1 MRIEDTHIQQASR
14 HHVEGHGKKEG
25 LDSVK
30 ERRDHGHHHD
40 EKAVHSHKRPDSV
53 AISDEARAR
62 FESTHKRPSEAS
74 GRQFDIPAGL
84 DNAGFLGR
92 LVSGA
97 FSGQEI
103 NITDALRAGAPA
115 ASQAEGAPAVPQ
127 AEGLPALSGATG
139 FSASVEQLSFSASG
153 TIKTADGEEVGFTLE
168 LNMTKASMSGF
179 SSAASGDAQSPMTVN
194 FAGSSSELF
203 SMSFKF
209 NISSKEETGV
219 QDGSGLLTVDRHD
232 ETSGEIDEERC
243 GEPEE
248 DGETAAPALSV
259 PDFLKA
265 LRKADFTSTYLS
277 FSKTTIEASSYLA
290 VAEGAPVDGFVP
302 GALPSDTG
310 VPVDLM
316 V

>member
-1 MRIEDTHIQQASR
+1 MRIEDNHIQQASR

-40 EKAVHSHKRPDSV
+40 EKAVHHGKRPDSV

-62 FESTHKRPSEAS
+62 FESMHKKSSEAR

-92 LVSGA
+92 LVHGA
-97 FSGQEI
+97 FAGHEI
-103 NITDALRAGAPA
+103 NITDAVRAGAPA
-115 ASQAEGAPAVPQ
+115 ASQTEGAPA
-127 AEGLPALSGATG
+127 LSGTTAG
-139 FSASVEQLSFSASG
+139 FTASVEQLSFSASG

-179 SSAASGDAQSPMTVN
+179 SSSVSGDGQSPMTVN
-194 FAGSSSELF
+194 YAGSSSELF

-209 NISSKEETGV
+209 NISSEEETGV
-219 QDGSGLLTVDRHD
+219 QDGSGLLAIDRD
-232 ETSGEIDEERC
+232 EETSGETGEEDHIS
-243 GEPEE
+243 ELEE
-248 DGETAAPALSV
+248 DGETATPALSV
-259 PDFLKA
+259 PDFFKA

-290 VAEGAPVDGFVP
+290 VAEGAPFDGFMPPASSP
-302 GALPSDTG
+302 GAA
-310 VPVDLM
+310 PVDLIA
-316 V
+316 